1 MKEVAINEAINNFNN
16 GYSCSQ
22 AILMAYCEQ
31 YGMTKDDA
39 RKIAR
44 CFGGGMGRTCQ
55 TCGAITGAF
64 IVLGL
69 KNDDIDNNLA
79 KNKTYEEVQL
89 FAKRFKE
96 KFQSLNCKDLLSCD
110 LSTTEGQLY
119 YKENKLNSKCE
130 KFVEY
135 AAELLEK

>member
-119 YKENKLNSKCE
+119 YKENKLNGQCE